1 LAASLVLGLSA
12 CAIWSPP
19 PTPEAPPSAPTRSI
33 EPVAVLSEAAIDALK
48 RARDAVT
55 NARNEKHLWLSA
67 TQALNEAE
75 QAASRKDS
83 RSTIEASERVIEF
96 CRRSREQSKLPPVA
110 W

>member
-1 LAASLVLGLSA
+1 VLSA
-12 CAIWSPP
+12 CALWPPPPAPETP
-19 PTPEAPPSAPTRSI
+19 PTPRQTV
-33 EPVAVLSEAAIDALK
+33 EPAAVLSEAALDALK
-48 RARDAVT
+48 RAREAVT

-67 TQALNEAE
+67 VQALNEAE

-83 RSTIEASERVIEF
+83 RSTIEASERVMEL